1 MVPGEV
7 THPTFER
14 HLNLLSRRVFQ
25 LLSERGEAD
34 LEGLG
39 PALQIPDPLAHL
51 AAGWLARSRVVDLIE
66 DPTGKLLVRLRRP
79 FE

>member
-7 THPTFER
+7 APPALER
-14 HLNLLSRRVFQ
+14 HLNLVSRRVFQ
-25 LLSERGEAD
+25 HLSERGEAD
-34 LEGLG
+34 LAGLG
-39 PALQIPDPLAHL
+39 AALQIPEVLAHL

-66 DPTGKLLVRLRRP
+66 DSTGKLQVRLRRP